1 LLKCKFFITKIK
13 FLRLIISC
21 NSICID
27 LEKIL
32 FISFINFYYYFI
44 YNFLKIIE
52 LLTCLT

>member
-13 FLRLIISC
+13 FLRLIISRD
-21 NSICID
+21 SIYID

-32 FISFINFYYYFI
+32 FISFINFYYRFI

-52 LLTCLT
+52 LLTYLT